1 MAKIATFYD
10 HIRDMARQEHLFMV
24 DALQRAREL
33 GVKAVEASANNVVGR
48 EDEIG
53 QELAMADLEISTIP
67 SYFDFGRDTDVKR
80 QALPLLEAAQYLGA
94 PKLLVIPGFFGE
106 GDSPQERENQTQRM
120 LDCVCQLADLA
131 LDYGV
136 SLTMEDYDDALSPI
150 ATAAGVRRFL
160 NACPQLSSTFDT
172 GNFLFAGEQVLDAY
186 HLLRDR
192 VDHVHLKDRATAPD
206 YGPLVKNAL
215 DGSPLYPAP
224 VGSGILPLEEIVAQ
238 LKADGYDGVYT
249 LEFYGASS
257 ALECLW
263 HSVEWLN
270 SQL

>member
-1 MAKIATFYD
+1 M
-10 HIRDMARQEHLFMV
+10 
-24 DALQRAREL
+24 
-33 GVKAVEASANNVVGR
+33 
-48 EDEIG
+48 
-53 QELAMADLEISTIP
+53 
-67 SYFDFGRDTDVKR
+67 
-80 QALPLLEAAQYLGA
+80 
-94 PKLLVIPGFFGE
+94 IPGFFGE
-106 GDSPQERENQTQRM
+106 GDSPEERENQTQRM
-120 LDCVCQLADLA
+120 MDCVCQLADLA

-136 SLTMEDYDDALSPI
+136 SLTMEDYDEALSPI

-160 NACPQLSSTFDT
+160 DACPQLSSTFDT

-206 YGPLVKNAL
+206 YGHLVKNAL
-215 DGSPLYPAP
+215 DGSPLSPAP
-224 VGSGILPLEEIVAQ
+224 VGSGILPLEELMAQ